1 MKDQTVELLK
11 VQMMEAW
18 DGLSRSLVGLTDKEF
33 YWQPVEHSWTVWQD
47 EQGKWILDYAEPE
60 PDPPPFTT
68 IGWRL
73 VHTAACKWMYYE
85 YAFGPAALDWD
96 DLDIPSTAQGAF
108 AWLESGHKKLMGI
121 LDELSDADLGVLR
134 KTNWGEEWPTWRI
147 FWAMIY
153 HDMHHG
159 AEISCLRDLHES
171 MNSEKP
177 DGR

>member
-1 MKDQTVELLK
+1 MMKGQAVELLK
-11 VQMMEAW
+11 IQMMEAW

-33 YWQPVEHSWTVWQD
+33 YWQPAENIWTIWQD
-47 EQGKWILDYAEPE
+47 EEGKWIMDYADPE

-85 YAFGPAALDWD
+85 YAFGQATLDWE
-96 DLDIPSTAQGAF
+96 DLEIPNTAEGAF
-108 AWLESGHKKLMGI
+108 AWLESGHKKLIGE
-121 LDELSDADLGVLR
+121 LEQLSDADLNDLR

-153 HDMHHG
+153 HDTHHG
-159 AEISCLRDLHES
+159 AEISCLRDLLEA
-171 MNSEKP
+171 MNNE
-177 DGR
+177 